1 MSRQNEPMLLA
12 GTLDLLILRS
22 LSWGPRHGYA
32 VAGWI
37 HATSKEA
44 IAVEDRALYLSLHR
58 LEDRGYVDAEWAYT
72 ENNRRAKFYELT
84 AGGRRQLK
92 AQERDFTRYV
102 DAVYLILNG
111 AETPAGS

>member
-1 MSRQNEPMLLA
+1 MSRRDEPMLLA

-37 HATSKEA
+37 HATSKET
-44 IAVEDRALYLSLHR
+44 IAVEDRALYLALHR
-58 LEDRGYVDAEWAYT
+58 LEDRGYVDAQWAHT

-84 AGGRRQLK
+84 AAGRRQLK
-92 AQERDFTRYV
+92 TQERDFTRYV
-102 DAVYLILNG
+102 DAVYLILDA
-111 AETPAGS
+111 AEEPTR